1 MLARLQD
8 ISLIQ
13 IIHSLHTIS
22 DQGEFQIKNAVPLKL
37 ALQLALNRM
46 RMGKS
51 NKYAKDLYEK
61 NYKVC

>member
-13 IIHSLHTIS
+13 IIQSLHTIS
-22 DQGEFQIKNAVPLKL
+22 DQVEFQIKNAVPLKL

-46 RMGKS
+46 HMGKS
-51 NKYAKDLYEK
+51 NKYAQDLYEK